1 MGKFFTMKFNL
12 DSDELYSPDEL
23 RLQKQLQM
31 SLKFHHREIFRQ
43 IPKEIALQAMNQAW
57 NNSQTQDQFK

>member
-1 MGKFFTMKFNL
+1 MEFNL

-43 IPKEIALQAMNQAW
+43 IPKEIALQAMSQAW
-57 NNSQTQDQFK
+57 NNSQTQNQLK

>member
-1 MGKFFTMKFNL
+1 MEFNL

-43 IPKEIALQAMNQAW
+43 IPEEIALQAMNQAW
-57 NNSQTQDQFK
+57 NNSQTQNQLK